1 MWFETLLW
9 VFFAVVMSA
18 VIVTAISVVVV
29 ASRENR
35 IYSAEEKTWKRLA
48 QHGIPAEAIVES
60 VKRSEHELTRGGS
73 QGQTVLAVEMSLKV
87 FDGAGGASPAV
98 VRTLVDEALLP
109 QFCIAGTRVHLLRD
123 PDDASSLAIDR
134 TRTPLEIARAAG

>member
-9 VFFAVVMSA
+9 VVFAIVMSA
-18 VIVTAISVVVV
+18 ISVTAVSVVIV

-48 QHGIPAEAIVES
+48 GSGVPVEAVVES
-60 VKRSEHELTRGGS
+60 VKRSEHELSRGGS

-87 FDGAGGASPAV
+87 FDGTGGSSLAV

-109 QFCIAGTRVHLLRD
+109 QFCIPGTRVHLLRD
-123 PDDASSLAIDR
+123 PADASRLAIDR